1 MSKSRY
7 LMFFA
12 AAAGCIAI
20 GVAIGGALNV
30 TWNGKLEISTV
41 DFVTVVLSSISVLL
55 TLLTIF
61 LAVFGFIGWR
71 AINDRVR
78 DHSLTYLGNEL
89 QEGKPM
95 FTLIQKAVLD
105 EVYKGVRPAEED
117 VPFDDDTQ
125 NDRSQDGD

>member
-1 MSKSRY
+1 
-7 LMFFA
+7 
-12 AAAGCIAI
+12 
-20 GVAIGGALNV
+20 
-30 TWNGKLEISTV
+30 
-41 DFVTVVLSSISVLL
+41 L